1 MSFDALKTKQA
12 ELIRK
17 ALDGSFFM
25 DIEGTSVGHVATITA
40 ETGGVVDLSPLPAG
54 YKDLGWVNSDGF
66 QFGRESNVANITSF
80 GSVTPT
86 RSDVQSDVTS
96 LTVNAQETNLTTLA
110 LSTGAAAS
118 GITADPVTGEVVLTK
133 PGRPSARSYKALFI
147 SVDET
152 TDGPIYMGRYFANMK
167 VTGYGSETYQ
177 SSAEEAILRTV
188 TLGANPGPEGWSER
202 WFFGGSGWKALLT
215 QMGIPNTP

>member
-1 MSFDALKTKQA
+1 MSFDALKSRQT

-25 DIEGTSVGHVATITA
+25 DLDGTSTGHIDTITVDTA
-40 ETGGVVDLSPLPAG
+40 GVVDLSPLPVG
-54 YKDLGWVNSDGF
+54 YKDVGWVNADGF
-66 QFGRESNVANITSF
+66 QFGRETNTANITSF

-110 LSTGAAAS
+110 MSTGAATS
-118 GITADPVTGEVVLTK
+118 GISADAVTGEVVLTK
-133 PGRPSARSYKALFI
+133 PGRPSARSYKGLFVA
-147 SVDET
+147 VDEVT
-152 TDGPIYMGRYFANMK
+152 EGPIYMGRYFCNLK
-167 VTGYGSETYQ
+167 VTGYGTETYQ

-202 WFFGGSGWKALLT
+202 WFFGGTGWKALLT
-215 QMGIPNTP
+215 KMGIPTTP